1 MSDRKTVSR
10 VLVALVAVGV
20 SGWVVEAT
28 VPGAVQGA
36 TDKTI
41 FLSVVDA
48 SGKPVKDLTA
58 AQFRLLEDGTE
69 REVTDAKQSTQPLS
83 IALLADTTKGAEE
96 VVQEIRAAFIAF
108 VKEIASGTPGSE
120 IALMEFGQASM
131 TITNFT
137 KNTEDLE
144 KSIARLFPKR
154 DAASVLLEALV
165 DASNN
170 LAKRPSPRRAI
181 VVLNIEP
188 SDEQSSEQP
197 AKIQESLKKSGA
209 SLWAVSLQR
218 GPLKNPKRD
227 VVLNVLT
234 QATGGRR
241 EFIVGQS
248 AAEGLLK
255 TYANALSGQYELTYK
270 RPANVR
276 SAKEIRVGAVGEN
289 IKVFAPAFA
298 PQ

>member
-1 MSDRKTVSR
+1 MTDRMLRCLGHLVILGCLVFAPPLVS
-10 VLVALVAVGV
+10 
-20 SGWVVEAT
+20 SGWERD
-28 VPGAVQGA
+28 QG

-48 SGKPVKDLTA
+48 SGKPVKGLTA
-58 AQFRLLEDGTE
+58 AEFRLLEDGTE
-69 REVTDAKQSTQPLS
+69 REVTSAKPATEPLS
-83 IALLADTTKGAEE
+83 IALLADTTKVAEE
-96 VVQEIRAAFIAF
+96 VVPEIRASFTGF
-108 VKEIASGTPGSE
+108 VKEIASSAAGSE
-120 IALMEFGQASM
+120 ITLMEFGQASL

-137 KNTEDLE
+137 KNTEELE

-154 DAASVLLEALV
+154 DAASVLLETLI

-197 AKIQESLKKSGA
+197 AKIQESLQKSRA

-227 VVLNVLT
+227 VVLNALT
-234 QATGGRR
+234 QSTGGRR

-248 AAEGLLK
+248 AAEPLLK
-255 TYANALSGQYELTYK
+255 TYAETLAAQYELTYK

-276 SAKEIRVGAVGEN
+276 SAKQIRVGAVGEN
-289 IKVFAPAFA
+289 IKVYAPMFA